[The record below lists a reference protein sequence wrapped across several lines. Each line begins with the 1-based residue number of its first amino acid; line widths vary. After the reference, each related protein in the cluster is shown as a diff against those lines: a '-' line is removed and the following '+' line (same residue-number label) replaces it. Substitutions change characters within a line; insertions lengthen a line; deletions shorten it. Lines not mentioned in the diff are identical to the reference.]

1 MSDKFLGIDI
11 GGTSAKFGIV
21 TDEGKLEA
29 TDSYAV
35 SFDDYKTPILE
46 TVLQSTDIFMKK
58 NDLPFSSVKAV
69 AVSATGQIDSEKG
82 IVSGTCGNIA
92 NWENVKIKEAFEKKY
107 NLKTCVVNDAN
118 CVALG
123 EKWIGG
129 AKNCKH
135 AIILTIGTGV
145 GGGIIVDGKIL
156 LGERGYGGELGHF
169 GIDKN
174 GRKCTCGNTGCLE
187 QYASTTALIRS
198 VREYFEQND
207 SSFLENHVINGIT
220 VFEMAKRNK
229 DIVNILDGWIA
240 DTAYGITSLVHI
252 FNPEIVLL
260 GGGISNEKEMFI
272 DKVREKVLCSVMK
285 NFGKNL
291 KIQGASLKNNAGL
304 IGAVYYAKQQ
314 L

>member
-1 MSDKFLGIDI
+1 MSGKYLGIDI
-11 GGTSAKFGIV
+11 GGTSAKFGLV
-21 TDEGKLEA
+21 TDEGNLEA
-29 TDSYAV
+29 ADSYAV

-46 TVLQSTDIFMKK
+46 TVLKSTDFFLKK
-58 NDLPFSSVKAV
+58 NSLHPSSLKAV
-69 AVSATGQIDSEKG
+69 AISATGQIDSENG
-82 IVSGTCGNIA
+82 VVSGTCGNIA
-92 NWENVKIKEAFEKKY
+92 NWENVKIKEAFEEKY
-107 NLKTCVVNDAN
+107 NVKTCVVNDAN

-123 EKWIGG
+123 EKWLGG
-129 AKNCKH
+129 AKDSKN

-156 LGERGYGGELGHF
+156 LGERGYGGEIGHF

-207 SSFLENHVINGIT
+207 ASFLENNEINGIT
-220 VFEMAKRNK
+220 VFEMAKQNK
-229 DIVNILDGWIA
+229 AMAGILDEWIA
-240 DTAYGITSLVHI
+240 DTAYGIASLVHI

-260 GGGISNEKEMFI
+260 GGGISNEKEMFV
-272 DKVREKVLCSVMK
+272 DKVREKVLSSVMK
-285 NFGKNL
+285 NFRKNL
-291 KIQGASLKNNAGL
+291 KIQSAALKNSAGL
-304 IGAVYYAKQQ
+304 IGAVYYAKQH